1 MKFDG
6 FMQLDCGS

>member
-6 FMQLDCGS
+6 FLNNPE

>member
-6 FMQLDCGS
+6 F